1 MGGSNNYRPLWQQH
15 SNGIHAIIFVIDSS
29 DRVRFLTAAGELHAI
44 LDLPHVQNS
53 QIPILILANK
63 NDIEG
68 SAPIDLIEHELR
80 VSEFQNHPVLVKSV
94 CSLYPNEIIQSLEWL
109 IARH

>member
-1 MGGSNNYRPLWQQH
+1 MGGANNYRPIWQQH
-15 SNGIHAIIFVIDSS
+15 VNNIDAIIFVLDSS
-29 DRVRFLTAAGELHAI
+29 DRVRFLTAAGELHSI
-44 LDLPHVQNS
+44 TDLPQIQNS
-53 QIPILILANK
+53 RIPILILANK

-68 SAPIDLIEHELR
+68 SAPLDIIERDLR

-94 CSLYPNEIIQSLEWL
+94 CSLYPNDIFQSIEWL